1 MATRTL
7 ADLKIK
13 RAEGILTKTLGLMFK
28 KNVDYGLLIP
38 FRNETAKIKIH
49 SHFVF
54 FSFHAIFLD
63 SEKRIVDVK
72 KNISPFSGQFSP
84 EEPAKYVLEV
94 PADEID
100 IDEADLRIGRK
111 LEL

>member
-1 MATRTL
+1 MAKKTL
-7 ADLKIK
+7 EHLSIK

-38 FRNETAKIKIH
+38 FRNESAKIKIH

-72 KNISPFSGQFSP
+72 KNISPFSGQISP
-84 EEPAKYVLEV
+84 DKPARYVLEV
-94 PADEID
+94 PADKID
-100 IDEADLRIGRK
+100 IDETDLSIGRK